1 MFQHRKI
8 THLEFFS
15 CKCGLDIFFKN
26 VVSENC
32 SHLSESRAGQNTGFV
47 SAEKPRPKSHYTE
60 EKGKE
65 NRKKAK
71 TKEGEKHN
79 SPCLGFFV
87 FCCCFC
93 FVFFAFFIAY
103 TLETVFTTVAQQ
115 WFALFWW
122 KSQTGIPKIRPLK
135 ISSNLT
141 KLRPNEEIIL
151 VWKARQDRKYRVM
164 RREKGKERKR
174 KTKNQCCTLC
184 FYIVCFEDS
193 VSTKKSAWPKKFS
206 WECMRNLNYLQAS
219 PLSFERLLKVFVAH
233 SVYDK

>member
-1 MFQHRKI
+1 MERKQRQ
-8 THLEFFS
+8 
-15 CKCGLDIFFKN
+15 KKVKN
-26 VVSENC
+26 IIVPV
-32 SHLSESRAGQNTGFV
+32 LF
-47 SAEKPRPKSHYTE
+47 
-60 EKGKE
+60 
-65 NRKKAK
+65 
-71 TKEGEKHN
+71 
-79 SPCLGFFV
+79 FFV

-115 WFALFWW
+115 WLALFWW

-141 KLRPNEEIIL
+141 KLRPNDEIIL

-164 RREKGKERKR
+164 RREEGKERKR

-184 FYIVCFEDS
+184 FYIVYFEDS
-193 VSTKKSAWPKKFS
+193 VSTKKSAWPKKFI

-219 PLSFERLLKVFVAH
+219 PLSFENSWKFLWHMLFMTNTL
-233 SVYDK
+233 SLNNINIYNN